1 MTDRNTLIRELETL
15 SGAFGPSGY
24 EEEVIRAI
32 SRMADH
38 DTFDITNDAMLNLY
52 MRNKHS
58 IPEGSNEDGRRPVIM
73 LDAHT
78 DECGF
83 VVQAVRENGLLDM
96 IVHGS
101 MLPANLT
108 AQSVIIRT
116 SEGKKVR
123 GVIAT
128 KPVHFMTAEEKA
140 HPQLT
145 AEGLTIDI
153 GASSRKEVTEL
164 FGVHPGDPAVPDTLF
179 STAENDVCFGKA
191 FDNRTG
197 CLCVLETMKELAPDM
212 RNDAAGG
219 LYPIPVGAFAVQ
231 EEVGARGADVTV
243 HTVKP
248 DLAIVF
254 EGAPSDDFYALS
266 GCGQCEMKKGVQIR
280 LRDITYISNTAFAE
294 FAEKTAREEGIPYQ
308 ISVRRGGGTNAGTI
322 SLKEGAVPTLILS
335 VPCRYVHTHCGFCAP
350 EDIEAAIRL
359 AAAVI
364 RRLDADA
371 VRHICRQDVLE

>member
-1 MTDRNTLIRELETL
+1 MTERKELLNELETL
-15 SGAFGPSGY
+15 SNAFGPSGY

-32 SRMADH
+32 SSMADR
-38 DTFDITNDAMLNLY
+38 DTFDIKNDAMLNLY
-52 MRNKHS
+52 MRSRHS
-58 IPEGSNEDGRRPVIM
+58 MPGGSAESVRRPVIM

-116 SEGKKVR
+116 AEGKKVR
-123 GVIAT
+123 GIIAT
-128 KPVHFMTAEEKA
+128 KPVHFMTAEEKTSQ
-140 HPQLT
+140 QLT
-145 AEGLTIDI
+145 AEALTIDI
-153 GASSRKEVTEL
+153 GASSREEVTER
-164 FGVHPGDPAVPDTLF
+164 FGVRPGDPAVPDTQF
-179 STAENDVCFGKA
+179 STADNGVCFGKA
-191 FDNRTG
+191 FDNRAG

-212 RNDAAGG
+212 RTGAADG
-219 LYPIPVGAFAVQ
+219 LYPVPVGAFAVQ

-254 EGAPSDDFYALS
+254 EGAPSDDFYAQK

-280 LRDITYISNTAFAE
+280 LRDISYITNTAFAR
-294 FAEKTAREEGIPYQ
+294 FAEETAKEEGIPYQ

-322 SLKEGAVPTLILS
+322 SLKEGAVPTVILS

-350 EDIEAAIRL
+350 EDIEATVRL
-359 AAAVI
+359 AAAMI
-364 RRLDADA
+364 RRIDAA
-371 VRHICRQDVLE
+371 TAAHLCRQDVLE

>member
-1 MTDRNTLIRELETL
+1 MIKREKLTAELEAL
-15 SGAFGPSGY
+15 SNAFGPSGY

-38 DTFDITNDAMLNLY
+38 DSFDISNDAMLNLY
-52 MRNKHS
+52 MRFKDT
-58 IPEGSNEDGRRPVIM
+58 GTDGLRPVIM
-73 LDAHT
+73 LDSHT

-101 MLPANLT
+101 MLPSNLT

-116 SEGKKVR
+116 REGKKVR
-123 GVIAT
+123 GIIAT
-128 KPVHFMTAEEKA
+128 KPVYFMTAEEKGHA
-140 HPQLT
+140 QIT
-145 AEGLTIDI
+145 AEELTIDI
-153 GASSRKEVTEL
+153 GASSREEVTEL
-164 FGVHPGDPAVPDTLF
+164 FGVRPGDPAVPDTRF
-179 STAENDVCFGKA
+179 DASAVNGTFFGKA

-197 CLCVLETMKELAPDM
+197 CLCVLETMKELAASP
-212 RNDAAGG
+212 
-219 LYPIPVGAFAVQ
+219 LHVLPVGTFAVQ
-231 EEVGARGADVTV
+231 EEVGTRGAEATV
-243 HTVKP
+243 HAVKP

-254 EGAPSDDFYALS
+254 EGAPSDDFYTQK

-294 FAEKTAREEGIPYQ
+294 FAEKTAQEEGIPYQ
-308 ISVRRGGGTNAGTI
+308 LSVRRGGGTNAGTI

-350 EDIEAAIRL
+350 EDIEAAIQL

-371 VRHICRQDVLE
+371 VRHICRQDVL